1 MRIIEDTQE
10 HLLIGN
16 GRLEGFM
23 GLGKAGLV
31 FVLLGVGLAYGSIFD
46 CMGRYSRDS
55 CISLGPIEDIG
66 SFLIGLGAI
75 GLGIAFVA
83 CWELIDIR
91 FDTGLIERWDWSF
104 FGSSSST
111 PSLSDVSQVIISPMK
126 GQSIVWA
133 EYPAWGLFLEGV
145 GALMLEESDEKLV
158 EHVAGRISTYT
169 QHPIERSST

>member
-10 HLLIGN
+10 HLLIGS
-16 GRLEGFM
+16 GYLEGFM
-23 GLGKAGLV
+23 GLGKAGIV
-31 FVLLGVGLAYGSIFD
+31 FVLLGTGLAYASIFS
-46 CMGRYSRDS
+46 CMGRYSSDS

-66 SFLIGLGAI
+66 SFFTGLGAT

-83 CWELIDIR
+83 CWKRIDIR

-111 PSLSDVSQVIISPMK
+111 PSLSDVSRVIISPMK

-133 EYPAWGLFLEGV
+133 EYPTWGLFLEGV

-158 EHVAGRISTYT
+158 EQVAGRISTYT
-169 QHPIERSST
+169 RHPVERSSS